1 MGLLYVTFAAVLGTL
16 ALGIRVL
23 RRIRRSKRCLPPI
36 GFVYWLVLWM
46 AFYVILEAVMPRQIW
61 PTR

>member
-23 RRIRRSKRCLPPI
+23 RRTRRSRGYLLLI